1 MTESKNVAA
10 GAARCAARRGELPVF
25 PRLTFAE
32 AAARW
37 LKLSEAGLRLREL
50 CEPRIGVCLQ
60 SATARLAVAWG
71 RGVGEPRRVPAA
83 IRSVAFPVSVR
94 GYDRRAVDAYVTRV
108 NRVIAELE
116 ATRSP
121 QSAVNR
127 ALERSEEERSGI
139 LEQARKT
146 AEEITE
152 AAQREA
158 EEMTS
163 KARAEAVD
171 IVVNASDEADRTKVE
186 ADGHVAKARTEAERI
201 VADSR
206 TEAAD
211 RIQRAQAEIG
221 ALRDEA
227 EAWMRALRID
237 TNVIWGE
244 RRDLLDDLRDIAARL
259 REAASHAGARAGS
272 RGGSSV

>member
-1 MTESKNVAA
+1 MS
-10 GAARCAARRGELPVF
+10 
-25 PRLTFAE
+25 
-32 AAARW
+32 
-37 LKLSEAGLRLREL
+37 
-50 CEPRIGVCLQ
+50 
-60 SATARLAVAWG
+60 
-71 RGVGEPRRVPAA
+71 EPRRVPAE

-121 QSAVNR
+121 QSAVKR
-127 ALERSEEERSGI
+127 ALERTEEQRSGI
-139 LEQARKT
+139 LEEARET

-158 EEMTS
+158 EEMTA

-171 IVVNASDEADRTKVE
+171 IVVNASDEADRTKAE
-186 ADGHVAKARTEAERI
+186 ADEYSAKARTEGERI
-201 VADSR
+201 LANSR
-206 TEAAD
+206 TVAAD
-211 RIQRAQAEIG
+211 RLRRAEEEI
-221 ALRDEA
+221 ASLRKEA

-259 REAASHAGARAGS
+259 QEATSHAGVRADS
-272 RGGSSV
+272 HEGSSI